1 MNVCF
6 LTKIG
11 KSLMFPIATLPAA
24 ALLLRLG
31 SGDMLGAVPNEAIQY
46 IASIM
51 AASGNAILG
60 NLPIILPSVLRWD
73 WHTIAVAAQLLQV
86 QLRILF

>member
-31 SGDMLGAVPNEAIQY
+31 SADMLGAIPNEAIQY

-51 AASGNAILG
+51 AASGDAILG
-60 NLPIILPSVLRWD
+60 IYQLFLLSVLRWAL
-73 WHTIAVAAQLLQV
+73 HTIVVAAQL
-86 QLRILF
+86 

>member
-31 SGDMLGAVPNEAIQY
+31 SADMLGAVPNEAIQY

-60 NLPIILPSVLRWD
+60 IYQLFLLSVLRWGL
-73 WHTIAVAAQLLQV
+73 HMIAVVARL
-86 QLRILF
+86 